1 MCFYPKENPL
11 CSERVTEVFWSCFC
25 SLAVRLQA
33 NPIFLQ
39 MELHGRFCFFPPLFL
54 SFLIFTRTLISIS
67 PHPAGQCYL
76 LFCFLPIIDS
86 PLQNRLQLLLEGFF
100 PLGTQKIFI
109 KSKCLVGLSAGPF
122 SAEVQA
128 RPGWKF
134 QALFPENVLTTESGV
149 HFTHSLQLR

>member
-1 MCFYPKENPL
+1 MFLFSHGEIAGKPHFLANG
-11 CSERVTEVFWSCFC
+11 VTWQV
-25 SLAVRLQA
+25 L
-33 NPIFLQ
+33 
-39 MELHGRFCFFPPLFL
+39 FFPPLFL
-54 SFLIFTRTLISIS
+54 SFLICTRTLISIS

-134 QALFPENVLTTESGV
+134 QALFRENVLTTESGV